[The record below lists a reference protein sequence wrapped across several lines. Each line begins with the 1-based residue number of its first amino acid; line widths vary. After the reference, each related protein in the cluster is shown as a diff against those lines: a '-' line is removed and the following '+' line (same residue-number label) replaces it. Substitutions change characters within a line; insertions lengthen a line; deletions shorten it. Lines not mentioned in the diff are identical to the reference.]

1 MREPA
6 DDFTP
11 IEHVFVGQ
19 VRDLVTMRE
28 ERRTAQRVYSAQC
41 RLRNALID
49 EARERQ
55 IGEALFNLPVA
66 TTPILPSLGP
76 LPQP

>member
-19 VRDLVTMRE
+19 VRDLVT
-28 ERRTAQRVYSAQC
+28 ALRVYSAKC
-41 RLRNALID
+41 RLWNALID

-55 IGEALFNLPVA
+55 IGEALLNLPVA
-66 TTPILPSLGP
+66 TTPILPSLDP